1 MHVEDILREI
11 DAALERRGISARA
24 ASIRAQGAP
33 EMIRDMRRGHV
44 PSVERLRS
52 LCEVLGLEFY
62 VGPPRWRRA
71 EDGGALPDVPLRS
84 LERSARDL
92 VRLTLDAG
100 GDPIPEDLWPVLLA
114 RRGNEARAAREDP
127 PDTGPN
133 VDVVDFDTGR
143 RPETGDPGRRPVGGR
158 AGEPSPEDAA
168 ATPAAEPLD
177 TLTPFLNAEDR
188 RDLSVFHDKHR
199 KRRLGGG
206 ENLDWLAA
214 RGLDPVRWTLVPIPD
229 ESMEPTLPK
238 GCLAVVDS
246 TKTDPDST
254 NIKVVKFGDHMLLRR
269 AATDEAGR
277 RRMVCDHPDW
287 PDEPWPSG
295 ARIVG
300 EIKWM
305 GRELG

>member
-1 MHVEDILREI
+1 MRVEDILREI

-24 ASIRAQGAP
+24 ASMRAQGAP

-100 GDPIPEDLWPVLLA
+100 GDPIPEDLRPVLLA
-114 RRGNEARAAREDP
+114 RRPDEARAARQDP
-127 PDTGPN
+127 PAMGPTVDDADLDTGHRSMT
-133 VDVVDFDTGR
+133 V
-143 RPETGDPGRRPVGGR
+143 DPGRAPVGGR
-158 AGEPSPEDAA
+158 ASEPSPG
-168 ATPAAEPLD
+168 AEPLD
-177 TLTPFLNAEDR
+177 SLMPFLNAEDR
-188 RDLSVFHDKHR
+188 RDLSVFHDKHL
-199 KRRLGGG
+199 KRRFGGG

-238 GCLAVVDS
+238 GCLAVVDG
-246 TKTDPDST
+246 TNTDPDPAG
-254 NIKVVKFGDHMLLRR
+254 IKVVKLGDHMLLRR
-269 AATDEAGR
+269 AATDEEGR

-305 GRELG
+305 GRQLG